1 MIDINKLFIRLL
13 EDLEESSPNLRKSL
27 KEISP
32 LEFCINI
39 KGHKNI
45 YIKIDD
51 KDSEISFGKNNPQ
64 FEIRGSLIE
73 LLNSLVSKKL
83 NKNLIF
89 GNSELAIV
97 FVNIILKSNIDV
109 IYLIDKL
116 FFDKIHKYLKKG
128 STINI
133 ATDSKSYISQILE
146 TIHYIKQDFKW
157 INQSKSDWDY
167 NPEILPETKYY
178 KKALKN
184 GLKPFFAKLEKL

>member
-1 MIDINKLFIRLL
+1 MELWLYILLTMIDINKLFIRLL

-27 KEISP
+27 EEISP

-51 KDSEISFGKNNPQ
+51 KDSEISFRKNNPQ

-97 FVNIILKSNIDV
+97 FVNIILKSNIDI
-109 IYLIDKL
+109 IYLIDKYFGNTSAVFAYSFLKL
-116 FFDKIHKYLKKG
+116 FKSSDNDSDIEYENIRKRLREISIKLDRLEAIKG
-128 STINI
+128 I
-133 ATDSKSYISQILE
+133 
-146 TIHYIKQDFKW
+146 
-157 INQSKSDWDY
+157 
-167 NPEILPETKYY
+167 
-178 KKALKN
+178 
-184 GLKPFFAKLEKL
+184 

>member
-1 MIDINKLFIRLL
+1 MELWLYILLTMIDINILFIRLL
-13 EDLEESSPNLRKSL
+13 KDLEESSPNLRKSL

-32 LEFCINI
+32 LEFCISI

-51 KDSEISFGKNNPQ
+51 KNSEISFGKNNPQ

-97 FVNIILKSNIDV
+97 FVNIILKSNIDI
-109 IYLIDKL
+109 IYLIDKYFGNTSAVFAYSVLKL
-116 FFDKIHKYLKKG
+116 FKSSDNDSDIEYENIRKRLREISIKLDRLEAIKG
-128 STINI
+128 I
-133 ATDSKSYISQILE
+133 
-146 TIHYIKQDFKW
+146 
-157 INQSKSDWDY
+157 
-167 NPEILPETKYY
+167 
-178 KKALKN
+178 
-184 GLKPFFAKLEKL
+184 

>member
-27 KEISP
+27 EEISP

-51 KDSEISFGKNNPQ
+51 KDSEISFRKNNPQ

-97 FVNIILKSNIDV
+97 FVNIILKSNIDI
-109 IYLIDKL
+109 IYLIDKYFGNTSAVFAYSFLKL
-116 FFDKIHKYLKKG
+116 FKSSDNDSDIEYENIRKRLREISIKLDRLEAIKG
-128 STINI
+128 I
-133 ATDSKSYISQILE
+133 
-146 TIHYIKQDFKW
+146 
-157 INQSKSDWDY
+157 
-167 NPEILPETKYY
+167 
-178 KKALKN
+178 
-184 GLKPFFAKLEKL
+184 

>member
-32 LEFCINI
+32 IEFCVNIN
-39 KGHKNI
+39 GHKNI

-51 KDSEISFGKNNPQ
+51 KDSEISFRKNNPQ

-97 FVNIILKSNIDV
+97 FVNIILKSNIDI
-109 IYLIDKL
+109 IYLIDKYFGNTSAVFAYAILKL
-116 FFDKIHKYLKKG
+116 FKSSDNDSDIEYENIRKRLRDISIKLDRLEAIKG
-128 STINI
+128 I
-133 ATDSKSYISQILE
+133 
-146 TIHYIKQDFKW
+146 
-157 INQSKSDWDY
+157 
-167 NPEILPETKYY
+167 
-178 KKALKN
+178 
-184 GLKPFFAKLEKL
+184 

>member
-1 MIDINKLFIRLL
+1 MELWLYILLTMIDINKLFIRLL

-32 LEFCINI
+32 LKFFINI

-51 KDSEISFGKNNPQ
+51 KDSEISFEKNNPQ

-109 IYLIDKL
+109 IYLIDKYFGNTSAVFAYSVLKL
-116 FFDKIHKYLKKG
+116 FKSSDNDSDIEYENIRKRLREISIKLDRLEAIKG
-128 STINI
+128 I
-133 ATDSKSYISQILE
+133 
-146 TIHYIKQDFKW
+146 
-157 INQSKSDWDY
+157 
-167 NPEILPETKYY
+167 
-178 KKALKN
+178 
-184 GLKPFFAKLEKL
+184 

>member
-1 MIDINKLFIRLL
+1 MELWLYILLTMIDINKLFIRLL

-27 KEISP
+27 EEISP
-32 LEFCINI
+32 LKFCINI

-97 FVNIILKSNIDV
+97 FVNIILKSNIDI
-109 IYLIDKL
+109 IYLIDKYFGNTSAVFAYSVLKL
-116 FFDKIHKYLKKG
+116 FKSSDNDSDIEYENIRKRLREISIKLDRLEAIKG
-128 STINI
+128 I
-133 ATDSKSYISQILE
+133 
-146 TIHYIKQDFKW
+146 
-157 INQSKSDWDY
+157 
-167 NPEILPETKYY
+167 
-178 KKALKN
+178 
-184 GLKPFFAKLEKL
+184 

>member
-13 EDLEESSPNLRKSL
+13 EDLKESSPNLRKSL
-27 KEISP
+27 QEISP

-51 KDSEISFGKNNPQ
+51 KDSEISFRKNNPQ

-97 FVNIILKSNIDV
+97 FVNIILKSNIDI
-109 IYLIDKL
+109 IYLIDKYFGNTSAVFAYSVLKL
-116 FFDKIHKYLKKG
+116 FKSSDNDSDIEYENIRKRLREISIKLDRLEAIKG
-128 STINI
+128 I
-133 ATDSKSYISQILE
+133 
-146 TIHYIKQDFKW
+146 
-157 INQSKSDWDY
+157 
-167 NPEILPETKYY
+167 
-178 KKALKN
+178 
-184 GLKPFFAKLEKL
+184 

>member
-1 MIDINKLFIRLL
+1 MELWLYILLTMIDINKLFIRLL

-32 LEFCINI
+32 IEFCVNI

-45 YIKIDD
+45 YIKIDN
-51 KDSEISFGKNNPQ
+51 KDSEISFGKNNSQ

-97 FVNIILKSNIDV
+97 FVNIILIS
-109 IYLIDKL
+109 
-116 FFDKIHKYLKKG
+116 FFRI
-128 STINI
+128 
-133 ATDSKSYISQILE
+133 
-146 TIHYIKQDFKW
+146 
-157 INQSKSDWDY
+157 
-167 NPEILPETKYY
+167 
-178 KKALKN
+178 
-184 GLKPFFAKLEKL
+184 